1 MTSRQFSVFFFHQTE
16 LPLSQ
21 SYQMIDTDFVIG
33 ETDTVLDWNFQIII
47 IILWIK
53 TRRLGVPFITAKTEP
68 NPI

>member
-1 MTSRQFSVFFFHQTE
+1 
-16 LPLSQ
+16 
-21 SYQMIDTDFVIG
+21 MIDTDFVIG